1 MDGGVHN
8 VAGGVHG
15 PAMVGGVPM
24 VAGGVHAWLYRLLHS
39 WGHVAR

>member
-1 MDGGVHN
+1 MDGGVPN